1 MNENTRIFESAD
13 GKFRVRVVHDYS
25 YPDES
30 PGVSRLRARLPR
42 GQGFRRL
49 AREEGGSMSTGPD
62 LSNPE
67 DAAFFGAIL
76 SANVKA
82 SQSAS
87 MAVENHLRESLDEL
101 RSDFIAF
108 YEAVGQANAG
118 DVQLRGVSTALRSAG
133 PVYESAMRALHP
145 GEY

>member
-1 MNENTRIFESAD
+1 
-13 GKFRVRVVHDYS
+13 
-25 YPDES
+25 
-30 PGVSRLRARLPR
+30 
-42 GQGFRRL
+42 
-49 AREEGGSMSTGPD
+49 MSTGPD

-76 SANVKA
+76 NANVKA

-118 DVQLRGVSTALRSAG
+118 DVQLRGVSAALRSAG
-133 PVYESAMRALHP
+133 PVYEGAMRALHP
-145 GEY
+145 NDY